1 MCLAS
6 IEPESQTHDKRKF
19 ECPVRFQRLSERDA
33 EHGSDA
39 ATIPTMPFITAW
51 WPRTACPAAQCAASP
66 YGEAAYVTGANN

>member
-1 MCLAS
+1 MNVFSCW
-6 IEPESQTHDKRKF
+6 PF
-19 ECPVRFQRLSERDA
+19 SERDA